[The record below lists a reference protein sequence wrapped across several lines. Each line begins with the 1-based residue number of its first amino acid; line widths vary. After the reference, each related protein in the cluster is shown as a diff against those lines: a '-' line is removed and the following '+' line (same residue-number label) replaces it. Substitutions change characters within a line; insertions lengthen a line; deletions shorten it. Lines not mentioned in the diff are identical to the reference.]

1 MNEER
6 DSAERAP
13 SLDRDGRRAYRV
25 ETDGRDLTSAIVE
38 AVAAV
43 ADCDPVTD
51 GFRLYDAV
59 DPDALERLVG
69 REDGRFVGKIVFE
82 LRGCRVEAHS
92 HGGLVV
98 HEPSDSFDGSQAPSP
113 ESA

>member
-1 MNEER
+1 MN
-6 DSAERAP
+6 DKSPLAERVP
-13 SLDRDGRRAYRV
+13 SLDTDGRSAYRV

-43 ADCDPVTD
+43 TDCDPVTD

-69 REDGRFVGKIVFE
+69 REDSRFDGKVIFE
-82 LRGCRVEAHS
+82 LRGCRVEARS
-92 HGGLVV
+92 DGDLVV
-98 HEPSDSFDGSQAPSP
+98 HEPSDGRDGSHAPSP

>member
-1 MNEER
+1 MNGER
-6 DSAERAP
+6 HLVERAP

-25 ETDGRDLTSAIVE
+25 ETDGRDLTSAIVGG
-38 AVAAV
+38 VAAV

-69 REDGRFVGKIVFE
+69 RGDGRFDGKVVFE

-92 HGGLVV
+92 DGGLVV
-98 HEPSDSFDGSQAPSP
+98 HESSDGRDGSHAPSA

>member
-1 MNEER
+1 MKGR
-6 DSAERAP
+6 DLAERAP

-25 ETDGRDLTSAIVE
+25 ETDGRDLVSAIVE
-38 AVAAV
+38 AVATV
-43 ADCDPVTD
+43 ADCDPVMD

-69 REDGRFVGKIVFE
+69 REDGRFDGKVVFE
-82 LRGCRVEAHS
+82 LRECRVEARS
-92 HGGLVV
+92 DGRLVV
-98 HEPSDSFDGSQAPSP
+98 HEPSGGLDGSNAPSP